1 MELIKKKTLKELSW
15 NLHPGARNYGL
26 CVIFIV
32 QFQARADWF
41 IQTI

>member
-15 NLHPGARNYGL
+15 LLLPGARNYRL
-26 CVIFIV
+26 CFIFIA
-32 QFQARADWF
+32 QFQARTHWF